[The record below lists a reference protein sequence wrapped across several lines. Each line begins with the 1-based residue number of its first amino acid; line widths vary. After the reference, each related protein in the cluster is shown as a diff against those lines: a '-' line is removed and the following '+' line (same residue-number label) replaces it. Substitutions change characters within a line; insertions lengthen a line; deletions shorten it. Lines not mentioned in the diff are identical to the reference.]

1 MIKCIIVDD
10 EPLARE
16 GMKLNVNEVSSLDL
30 VGCFENALEAND
42 FLLNNE
48 VDLMFLD
55 IEMPELT
62 GLEFLKSLVN
72 QPMVILTTAYP
83 QYALESY
90 ELNVIDYLVKPIR
103 IERFIKAVNKAE
115 EIHRLKK
122 STKHEIDSFGDD
134 YIFVKSERKYVK
146 IFFKDIKFIEGLKDY
161 VIIHSMQKKIM
172 TAMNVKTIDSQLP
185 GEIFVRVNKSYI
197 ININS
202 INEIDNDFVIIGNS
216 EIPIGRT
223 YKDDFIKNYV
233 NKRLIKR

>member
-1 MIKCIIVDD
+1 MKCIIIDD

-16 GMKLNVNEVSSLDL
+16 GMKLNINEVSTLEL
-30 VGCFENALEAND
+30 VGSFENPIEAND
-42 FLLNNE
+42 FLNNND

-62 GLEFLKSLVN
+62 GLEFLKTLVN
-72 QPMVILTTAYP
+72 QPLVILTTAYP

-90 ELNVIDYLVKPIR
+90 ELDVIDYLVKPIR

-115 EIHRLKK
+115 EIFKMK
-122 STKHEIDSFGDD
+122 NTVTHEVESIGDD

-146 IFFKDIKFIEGLKDY
+146 IFFKDIKYIEGLKDY
-161 VIIHSMQKKIM
+161 VIIHAMQRKIM
-172 TAMNVKTIDSQLP
+172 TAMNVKTIDNQLP
-185 GEIFVRVNKSYI
+185 SEIFVRINKSYI
-197 ININS
+197 INIHS
-202 INEIDNDFVIIGNS
+202 ISEIDNDFVIIDTN

-223 YKDDFIKNYV
+223 YKEDFIKNYV

>member
-1 MIKCIIVDD
+1 MKCIIVDD

-16 GMKLNVNEVSSLDL
+16 GMKLNINEVSSLEL
-30 VGCFENALEAND
+30 TGSFENALEAND

-48 VDLMFLD
+48 IDLIFLD
-55 IEMPELT
+55 IEMPEIT
-62 GLEFLKSLVN
+62 GLEFLKTLVN

-90 ELNVIDYLVKPIR
+90 DLDVIDYLVKPIR

-115 EIHRLKK
+115 EFHKLKRSGK
-122 STKHEIDSFGDD
+122 NVIESIGED

-146 IFFKDIKFIEGLKDY
+146 IFFRDIKYIEGLKDY
-161 VIIHSMQKKIM
+161 VIIHANNKKIM
-172 TAMNVKTIDSQLP
+172 TAMNVKTIDNQLP
-185 GEIFVRVNKSYI
+185 DEIFVRINKSYI
-197 ININS
+197 INFHS
-202 INEIDNDFVIIGNS
+202 INEIDNDFVIIDTS

-223 YKDDFIKNYV
+223 YKDDFIKNFV